1 MFYCSCECVDGTV
14 CESVVVL
21 SHVQL
26 FAANGL
32 WPARFLCPWNSPGK
46 ITGVG
51 CHFLLQGIFLTQGSN
66 PGLPHFR
73 QILYCLSHPGSTSTV
88 GLPFTKH
95 HKLNGLN
102 NRNLFSYHFGCWK
115 SRCWDFLDGLL
126 VKTPFPMQ
134 RVQGSIPDG
143 GIRSHVLWSKAKNWK
158 EMKVLTG
165 LNMRKVSLPGL
176 FPWLSL

>member
-1 MFYCSCECVDGTV
+1 MFYCSYECVEGTV
-14 CESVVVL
+14 YESVVVPQSCLTLCSQWTVACHIPL
-21 SHVQL
+21 S
-26 FAANGL
+26 
-32 WPARFLCPWNSPGK
+32 K
-46 ITGVG
+46 ITGMG
-51 CHFLLQGIFLTQGSN
+51 CHFLLQGIFLTQGLN
-66 PGLPHFR
+66 LGLPHFR
-73 QILYCLSHPGSTSTV
+73 QILYCLSHLGSSLTV

-102 NRNLFSYHFGCWK
+102 NRNLFSYHFGCWE
-115 SRCWDFLDGLL
+115 SRCWDFLDGPL